1 MRRASL
7 QQMWRP
13 PTISESRSFR
23 RQKRAFSGKFPHLTA
38 HARNLQQT
46 PSDGMMSLRMFGT
59 SDSLLK
65 KLLAEMG
72 LPTRFKTPVR
82 FPSCERRV
90 LVPYDKDGQPIAE
103 GQPRMWW
110 DLRDRA
116 QVRVCPE
123 NNIQRSNQTAFMH
136 IGGKDRVNKHGRK
149 VKAGPGNGVVLKCE
163 ARACCIELDIE
174 AATMKLGLWW
184 LDAAQ
189 RGAVQRLPIVNQ
201 QPEFE

>member
-1 MRRASL
+1 
-7 QQMWRP
+7 
-13 PTISESRSFR
+13 
-23 RQKRAFSGKFPHLTA
+23 
-38 HARNLQQT
+38 
-46 PSDGMMSLRMFGT
+46 
-59 SDSLLK
+59 
-65 KLLAEMG
+65 
-72 LPTRFKTPVR
+72 
-82 FPSCERRV
+82 
-90 LVPYDKDGQPIAE
+90 
-103 GQPRMWW
+103 MWW